1 MKKSIPSTS
10 SRLAS
15 LDALRGFDLFVLV
28 ALGPLVLHYLDA
40 SGNTSLSWLREI
52 FTHKD
57 WEGFSP
63 WDLIMPLFVFMSGV
77 SIPFAL
83 ARMKREGKYLP
94 FFMRLFRRV
103 LLLWLLGMVVQGNL
117 LGLDATRVYLYSNT
131 LQSIAAGYLI
141 ASLFYMFS
149 GWRVQIISAVLLL
162 LAYWGAMEFITVDGY
177 GGGNYTPTGN
187 LAEWID
193 RTVLG
198 RYRDA
203 ATVDAAGQVH
213 FAPWYHYTWILSS
226 LTFGVTALS
235 GMLAGRIAREARLP
249 RLTLYLVLGT
259 AFVLLGW
266 LWSNYLPIIKPLWTS
281 SMVLFSSGL
290 CFLLMGLFY
299 YVYDVLHWHIFLD
312 FLKVYGMNSITAY
325 LLSEVVNFRGV
336 AHSVLYGL
344 QHHFPTYYPFILT
357 CAQVLIIFLILRA
370 MHRKG
375 IYLKV

>member
-1 MKKSIPSTS
+1 MKKSTPSTS

-40 SGNTSLSWLREI
+40 SGNISLSWLREI

-162 LAYWGAMEFITVDGY
+162 LVYWGAMVFNTI
-177 GGGNYTPTGN
+177 
-187 LAEWID
+187 
-193 RTVLG
+193 
-198 RYRDA
+198 
-203 ATVDAAGQVH
+203 
-213 FAPWYHYTWILSS
+213 F
-226 LTFGVTALS
+226 
-235 GMLAGRIAREARLP
+235 
-249 RLTLYLVLGT
+249 RLTIPS
-259 AFVLLGW
+259 F
-266 LWSNYLPIIKPLWTS
+266 LPVPRS
-281 SMVLFSSGL
+281 
-290 CFLLMGLFY
+290 
-299 YVYDVLHWHIFLD
+299 
-312 FLKVYGMNSITAY
+312 
-325 LLSEVVNFRGV
+325 
-336 AHSVLYGL
+336 
-344 QHHFPTYYPFILT
+344 
-357 CAQVLIIFLILRA
+357 
-370 MHRKG
+370 
-375 IYLKV
+375 